1 MKPRWYQQLLS
12 VLLVLALLVQLLPLQ
27 VLAKKTE
34 SPSSS
39 LSEETVP
46 GLKQAFIESEQL
58 PTTVLGEVES
68 LRTETEKHFRM
79 SDGSY
84 MAVSYGIPVHYQ
96 DEDGA
101 WLDIDNT
108 MSLTGDKRG
117 YRLNNKKVT
126 TTFAANLNSGSLLT
140 ASYDGTSVSMS
151 LLDTTQAD
159 TMISASG
166 AIATKI
172 GSEPG
177 GMLKYNR
184 HVNADIGV
192 KTKSVLNMEVSGKGW
207 TAADVTPKKLQSS
220 VLYEDVF
227 YGVDLLYT
235 AYGYN
240 IKEQII
246 VNAPQSSYR
255 YDYLLELDGVEA
267 VLNEDGSVSLVDD
280 SNEEVYYIPV
290 PFMADSKGII
300 SYDVSYSLS
309 YTKNATILTVE
320 ADAEWMNDEAR
331 AYPVAIDP
339 TINVQAGSVQDDIYT
354 SYVAEGAPDTSYGT
368 YQNFYLGYTTWNN
381 LREYRGFAHFNEL
394 PTIPSGAVVTEA
406 MFGLYMHDYSYVNR
420 AEMSVGVYE
429 VTEEKPDAA
438 SNYHSWIYNLTWN
451 TMPDYDTTNIIDYT
465 VLSKDA
471 QDQYYYWDISELVK
485 KWYAEETNNRTI
497 AMAMTAGSYSE
508 TSYAQPVFYSWGQNN
523 PPVLLVSYRSILGI
537 EDYYSYASLG
547 AGAAGTAYI
556 SDYTGQLTVAK
567 GLVSYASSIN
577 PFAVS
582 LVYNSNYNANNDLVS
597 DYPSEEFMQARIGE
611 GWTLDVLQMVELDT
625 IGGNTYLKYRDG
637 DGSLHYF
644 SYNSEDSTFYDED
657 GLGLSVK
664 RGTDT
669 STYFMTDS
677 QDNTYTF
684 VYGLLRE
691 IKDNNG
697 NQYNINFTDGKLT
710 SITQKNNGATEATTV
725 ATFAYTGDYLT
736 SVTDAAGLVYTL
748 NYTYD
753 WLTSISLG
761 DTVVAEYAYYSGSQ
775 LAMMT
780 DSESGYTIR
789 MAYNQ
794 QDKICAYTESAGN
807 DNDSEYGAQVW
818 IAYNEASKTTYTDYG
833 NDRKKN
839 TSDDIITHYL
849 FDYSGRT
856 VNAYTTDADGNVLG
870 ADTATYFDGSEVD
883 KRNNRT
889 IRTASIGAAAEQELL
904 NGGFEDTSNNTWT
917 GTASTTKPRT
927 GAYSLESIAVSGNA
941 VCASKASRTLY
952 AGTTYTF
959 SGYVNTTEITTIF
972 RGGIYLMVEDA
983 EENVWCSE
991 YLDYQTSEDVD
1002 DGWIRIAVTFTA
1014 EVTGVHTVS
1023 VCCAGAIGTF
1033 YADDLQLERGAAPS
1047 NVNLLQ
1053 NGNFQESTTGWTLC
1067 GGSFPTTSYGMYRKD
1082 EAVKAL
1088 AISSN
1093 PSSGNARFYQEVPLN
1108 LSGEVTYVLS
1118 GWAMGNAVPDNLDTA
1133 DDYAQDTE
1141 KTFGLRAIVNYSDDT
1156 KEYFYTGFNSDVS
1169 DWQFT
1174 SLAIVPSETEKAVTS
1189 ITVECA
1195 YEKNANL
1202 AAFDNISLV
1211 RETVQT
1217 MSYDDDGNL
1226 TSVSTTGVTSDTNT
1240 YEDGNLIETVTGTGS
1255 TYTYTYDET
1264 YAHRLISY
1272 TDGATTQTMD
1282 YDNYGNVILSVFSSN
1297 GEGGLSLRSDS
1308 TYDTTGN
1315 RLMSESDVNNIL
1327 TTYQY
1332 STALSKMM
1340 GAPTLVLDG
1349 NNTPTVISYD
1359 EFGRTSQTTVANLTS
1374 LSYNYS
1380 NGNLSSI
1387 SREDSN
1393 SKTQEYVMYYDSFG
1407 NMTALT
1413 INDGPLT
1420 EYEYAPGN
1428 GQLLKQTYGNGAT
1441 ISYAYDNLGRLA
1453 TATYSDG
1460 RVVTYT
1466 YDGDGQLY
1474 SVREVGGD
1482 SPATYL
1488 YTYDSTGN
1496 LIISEKKDEA
1506 GDSLLRVYLSYDSSG
1521 QLVGQSWYMGNSS
1534 YSESYTYNTTDGSL
1548 NTMVTG
1554 TGDTIQ
1560 LDYDELQRL
1569 TSAST
1574 ELYTKSYSYH
1584 NLSDTRTTTQVSQV
1598 QYTGLPTA
1606 LTYGYTYDADGN
1618 IATYSAPGKGM
1629 VTYTYDA
1636 LGQLLSAVGDE
1647 TYTYSYDSAGNIL
1660 TANGHTY
1667 AYGMAG
1673 WQDLL
1678 TAFDGE
1684 TITYDAIANPLSYYN
1699 GTRWTF
1705 TWENG
1710 RSLATATDGTT
1721 NISYSYDA
1729 NGLRTT
1735 KTVGDSTH
1743 YYYYASG
1750 QLLRE
1755 YVIIDNGDGTA
1766 DSYTLDFFY
1775 DASGYPYALKR
1786 GNSVYYYITNL
1797 QGDVMYLVDADG
1809 SIVASYEYDPYGN
1822 IISATGSMAN
1832 LNPLRYRG
1840 YYYDTELEMYYLQS
1854 RYYDPQIGRFI
1865 NADSYASTGQGV
1877 LGCNMFAY
1885 CANNPINCIDS
1896 SGQAEMFLAEYII
1909 SQLCAALADMIFG
1922 VKATMVSI
1930 KAAIKASFIPAVCIV
1945 AAAVGVTAISYVFYQ
1960 VYHLMATAQQAIK
1973 AVKAQIQQKKL
1984 KESQLK
1990 NYTVYA
1996 IARKGTTDVVYVG
2009 ITKSYSSRQYTHQ
2022 RKSGARFPTSKFD
2035 MVPIATNL
2043 SYKQARALEQ
2053 TLICAYG
2060 IDTLYNMINS
2070 ISPKKWGTFVQEFNQ
2085 MATLIESYFDSY

>member
-12 VLLVLALLVQLLPLQ
+12 VVLVLALLVQLLPLR
-27 VLAKKTE
+27 VLSKATT
-34 SPSSS
+34 SPSAS
-39 LSEETVP
+39 LTDETVTE
-46 GLKQAFIESEQL
+46 LKQAFMESEQL
-58 PTTVLGEVES
+58 PATVLGEEES

-84 MAVSYGIPVHYQ
+84 MAVAYGVPVHYQ
-96 DEDGA
+96 DEDGK
-101 WLDIDNT
+101 WQDIDNT
-108 MSLTGDKRG
+108 MSLTGNKKG
-117 YRLNNKKVT
+117 YRLNNKKVA
-126 TTFAANLNSGSLLT
+126 TTFAADLNSGILLT
-140 ASYDGTSVSMS
+140 ASYDGTSVSIS
-151 LLDTTQAD
+151 LLDTIQAD
-159 TMISASG
+159 AMMAASQTV
-166 AIATKI
+166 AAKI
-172 GSEPG
+172 GSEQKG
-177 GMLKYNR
+177 KLEYDR
-184 HVNADIGV
+184 HVTADIDA
-192 KTKSVLNMEVSGKGW
+192 KAKPVLNVKVSGKGW
-207 TAADVTPKKLQSS
+207 TANDVTPKKFQSS

-227 YGVDLLYT
+227 SGVDLLYT
-235 AYGYN
+235 TYGYN

-246 VNAPQSSYR
+246 VNEPQSSYR

-267 VLNEDGSVSLVDD
+267 VLNEDGSVSLVNGSD
-280 SNEEVYYIPV
+280 EEVYYIPV
-290 PFMADSKGII
+290 PFMEDSNGII

-309 YTKNATILTVE
+309 YTKNGTILTVE
-320 ADAEWMNDEAR
+320 ANAEWMNDETR

-339 TINVQAGSVQDDIYT
+339 TINVQAGSAQDDIYT

-368 YQNFYLGYTTWNN
+368 YQNFYLGYTTWND
-381 LREYRGFAHFNEL
+381 LHEYRGFAHFNEL
-394 PTIPSGAVVTEA
+394 PSIPSGAVVTEA

-420 AEMSVGVYE
+420 TEMGVGVYE
-429 VTEEKPDAA
+429 VTEDKPDTA
-438 SNYHSWIYNLTWN
+438 SNYQSWIYNLTWN
-451 TMPDYDTTNIIDYT
+451 TMPDYDTTNMIDYT

-471 QDQYYYWDISELVK
+471 QDTYYYWDISELVK
-485 KWYAEETNNRTI
+485 KWYSEGTENRTI

-508 TSYAQPVFYSWGQNN
+508 TSYAQPVFYSWANNN
-523 PPVLLVSYRSILGI
+523 PPVLYVSYRSILGI

-625 IGGNTYLKYRDG
+625 VGGNTYLKYRDG

-644 SYNSEDSTFYDED
+644 SYNSEESTFYDED

-664 RGTDT
+664 CGADT
-669 STYFMTDS
+669 STYVMTDS

-684 VYGLLRE
+684 VYGLLRT

-697 NQYNINFTDGKLT
+697 NQYNINFANGKLT

-748 NYTYD
+748 NYTNNC
-753 WLTSISLG
+753 LTSISLG
-761 DTVVAEYAYYSGSQ
+761 DTVVAEYAYNGGAH

-780 DSESGYTIR
+780 DSESGYSIR

-794 QDKICAYTESAGN
+794 QGRICAYAESAGN
-807 DNDSEYGAQVW
+807 KTDSEYGAQVS
-818 IAYNEASKTTYTDYG
+818 IAYNTAAKTAYTDYG
-833 NDRKKN
+833 NDRTKS
-839 TSDDIITHYL
+839 TSDDIITYYL

-856 VNAYTTDADGNVLG
+856 VNAYTTDFYGNVLG
-870 ADTATYFDGSEVD
+870 AETAIYYDGETAVD

-889 IRTASIGAAAEQELL
+889 TRTAAIGVAAEQELL

-917 GTASTTKPRT
+917 GTVSTTKPRT

-983 EENVWCSE
+983 NGNAWRSH
-991 YLDYQTSEDVD
+991 YLDYQTSESVD
-1002 DGWIRIAVTFTA
+1002 NGWIRIAVTFTA
-1014 EVTGVHTVS
+1014 QNTGPHTVS
-1023 VCCAGAIGTF
+1023 VGCAGAIGTF
-1033 YADDLQLERGAAPS
+1033 YADDFQLERGVAPS

-1053 NGNFQESTTGWTLC
+1053 NGNFQESTTDWTLC
-1067 GGSFPTTSYGMYRKD
+1067 GGSFPTVSYGMYR
-1082 EAVKAL
+1082 ENETTKAMS
-1088 AISSN
+1088 ISSS
-1093 PSSGNARFYQEVPLN
+1093 PSSGNAKFYQEVPLG

-1133 DDYAQDTE
+1133 DDYTQDTV
-1141 KTFGLRAIVNYSDDT
+1141 KTFGLRAIVNYSDNT
-1156 KEYFYTGFNSDVS
+1156 KEYFYTPFNPEVS

-1174 SLAIVPSETEKAVTS
+1174 SLAIVPSEADKTVAS
-1189 ITVECA
+1189 ITVECV
-1195 YEKNANL
+1195 YERNANMVR
-1202 AAFDNISLV
+1202 FDNLSLV

-1240 YEDGNLIETVTGTGS
+1240 YEDGNLIQTVTATGS
-1255 TYTYTYDET
+1255 NYTYTFDET

-1297 GEGGLSLRSDS
+1297 SEGSLSMKSDS
-1308 TYDTTGN
+1308 TYDATGN
-1315 RLMSESDVNNIL
+1315 RLMSENDVNNIL

-1332 STALSKMM
+1332 STALSQMM
-1340 GAPTLVLDG
+1340 GTPTLVLDG

-1380 NGNLSSI
+1380 NGNLASI

-1393 SKTQEYVMYYDSFG
+1393 NKTQEYIMYYDSFG
-1407 NMTALT
+1407 NMTAMT
-1413 INDGPLT
+1413 INDSPLAI
-1420 EYEYAPGN
+1420 YEYAPGN
-1428 GQLLKQTYGNGAT
+1428 GQLLKQTYGNGDT
-1441 ISYAYDNLGRLA
+1441 ISYTYDNLGRLV

-1466 YDGDGQLY
+1466 YNGDGQLY

-1482 SPATYL
+1482 SPAIYL

-1554 TGDTIQ
+1554 TGDAIQ
-1560 LDYDELQRL
+1560 LGYDDLQRL

-1574 ELYTKSYSYH
+1574 ELYTKSYSYR

-1598 QYTGLPTA
+1598 QYTDLPTA

-1647 TYTYSYDSAGNIL
+1647 TYTYTYDSAGNIL

-1667 AYGMAG
+1667 TYGATG

-1678 TAFDGE
+1678 TAYDGE

-1721 NISYSYDA
+1721 NISYTYDA

-1735 KTVGDSTH
+1735 KTVGNSTH

-1766 DSYTLDFFY
+1766 DSYALDFFY
-1775 DASGYPYALKR
+1775 DANGYPYALKR
-1786 GNSVYYYITNL
+1786 GNSIYYYITNL
-1797 QGDVMYLVDADG
+1797 QGDVMYLVDAEG
-1809 SIVASYEYDPYGN
+1809 NTVASYEYDPYGN
-1822 IISATGSMAN
+1822 IVSATGSIAN
-1832 LNPLRYRG
+1832 INPLRYRG
-1840 YYYDTELEMYYLQS
+1840 YFYDTELEMYYLQS

-1865 NADSYASTGQGV
+1865 NADSQFDTYAGA
-1877 LGCNMFAY
+1877 LGCNLFAY
-1885 CANNPINCIDS
+1885 CANNPIAYKDDTGEGLLLAMAIGFAVGALVSGVAKVYQNYK
-1896 SGQAEMFLAEYII
+1896 SGQKWWKGLAI
-1909 SQLCAALADMIFG
+1909 SMLAGGVGGAISCISIPGVSTWVCAAVFGAAGNLTTKLILGEIKSIGDLTSALAAG
-1922 VKATMVSI
+1922 AVAGLLGN
-1930 KAAIKASFIPAVCIV
+1930 ASAKLLSK
-1945 AAAVGVTAISYVFYQ
+1945 GVTKYFGTLTKAKQKAFLSNVGKITNRELTAIRREVAKGLTPKILDKLVKKYGYDVLVSAFVSSS
-1960 VYHLMATAQQAIK
+1960 AT
-1973 AVKAQIQQKKL
+1973 
-1984 KESQLK
+1984 
-1990 NYTVYA
+1990 
-1996 IARKGTTDVVYVG
+1996 
-2009 ITKSYSSRQYTHQ
+2009 
-2022 RKSGARFPTSKFD
+2022 
-2035 MVPIATNL
+2035 
-2043 SYKQARALEQ
+2043 
-2053 TLICAYG
+2053 
-2060 IDTLYNMINS
+2060 S
-2070 ISPKKWGTFVQEFNQ
+2070 I
-2085 MATLIESYFDSY
+2085 